1 MEQHQFAL
9 NEKKKVALIS
19 VGAAIF
25 ITVGKLIV
33 GLLTG
38 SLGILS
44 EALHSALDFVAAV
57 ITYFAVK
64 ISDKPADENHQF
76 GHGKYENLSAFIET
90 ILLFVT
96 CFWIIYEAI
105 SRLVS
110 GNTHIEVSIWSY
122 VVVIAS
128 IIIDYSRSR
137 ELMRVAKKYNSQAL
151 EADALHFSTNIW
163 SSSVVLLGLICA
175 QFGFFLADS
184 IAALIV
190 AAIVIFIAYK
200 LGKRSID
207 VLLDKTSEETYSI
220 VENILKNIPDVLK
233 FHNLRI
239 RTSGAYTFVEV
250 NIHVDSKISIEKAH
264 EISHLVENAIC
275 KKIDKCEVHVHEE
288 PDNNHLTK

>member
-1 MEQHQFAL
+1 MEQQQFAL

-64 ISDKPADENHQF
+64 ISDKPADEKHHF

-90 ILLFVT
+90 ILLFIT
-96 CFWIIYEAI
+96 CFWIIYEALN
-105 SRLVS
+105 RLIS
-110 GNTHIEVSIWSY
+110 GNTQIEVSIWSY
-122 VVVIAS
+122 IVVIVS

-151 EADALHFSTNIW
+151 EADALHFSTDIW

-175 QFGFFLADS
+175 EFGFFLADS

-190 AAIVIFIAYK
+190 AFIVIVIAYK

-233 FHNLRI
+233 FHNLKI

-288 PDNNHLTK
+288 PDNNHLTR